1 MRIATWAGLVTL
13 TLGLLAAG
21 CGGADFS
28 PPAIEAILPDHAGT
42 GETVEIVGER
52 FLGTERVVSF
62 GGHPAQVA
70 LWQERRARTTVPAGP
85 MGATLVVVM
94 VDGQRSN
101 AVTFTVTGP

>member
-1 MRIATWAGLVTL
+1 MRSATRAGLAM
-13 TLGLLAAG
+13 LGLLAAG
-21 CGGADFS
+21 CGGLDFS
-28 PPAIEAILPDHAGT
+28 PPAIEAILPDHART
-42 GETVEIVGER
+42 GETVEVVGER
-52 FLGTERVVSF
+52 FLGSDRVVSF
-62 GGHPAQVA
+62 GGQSAQVM